1 MIIHKYRSGDIHNM
15 SDPFLSVYGH
25 VTVDQI
31 LTVKRFPELNETVD
45 VVGKKTVLGG
55 TGTNIAVTAAKLGVP
70 TAICAFVGE
79 DFSPIYEGFMSGS
92 GLIMD
97 DFVKVGE
104 YETSQAT
111 IVNTENLE
119 QKVIFYQGPQG
130 CASKLNRLL
139 IGSASRSKHVHFCTG
154 DPEYYLSIMEKL
166 RDKGISIA
174 VDPAQEVYKMWDK
187 DKITRA
193 VDFSDALF
201 CNDYEAKVIEKY
213 LGIGDI
219 LSINLPVI
227 VRTLGDRGSIAKV
240 NGKLY
245 DIPAVKCK
253 AVDPTGAGD
262 AFRAG
267 YYAGLYHNYNPVDS
281 LVIAAATSSFVVEK
295 VGALSNT
302 PTWNQVLGRAEK
314 YL

>member
-1 MIIHKYRSGDIHNM
+1 M

-31 LTVKRFPELNETVD
+31 LSVKRFPELNETVD
-45 VVGKKTVLGG
+45 VVSKKTVLGG

-79 DFSPIYEGFMSGS
+79 DFSPIYEGFMTGS
-92 GLIMD
+92 GLMMD

-104 YETSQAT
+104 YETSQAM
-111 IVNTENLE
+111 IVNTEKME

-130 CASKLNRLL
+130 CASKLNRPLMK
-139 IGSASRSKHVHFCTG
+139 SALKSKHVHFCTG
-154 DPEYYLSIMEKL
+154 EPEYYLSIMEQL
-166 RDKGISIA
+166 QGKGIGIA
-174 VDPAQEVYKMWDK
+174 VDPAQEVYKMWNK
-187 DKITRA
+187 DKIDRA
-193 VDFSDALF
+193 VDLSDALF

-213 LGIGDI
+213 LGIGDVMA
-219 LSINLPVI
+219 INLPVI

-240 NGKLY
+240 DGKLY
-245 DIPAVKCK
+245 EIPAVKCTP
-253 AVDPTGAGD
+253 VDPTGAGD

-267 YYAGLYHNYNPVDS
+267 YYAGLYHNYNKVDS
-281 LVIAAATSSFVVEK
+281 LTIAAATSSFVVEK
-295 VGALSNT
+295 VGALTNT
-302 PTWNQVLGRAEK
+302 PTWKQVLERAEK